1 MRCEMEREGSCYR
14 VTYDD
19 CVRRPPPLRL
29 CNHNALSCFGRSGLV
44 VAELVALDAH
54 AQGFAGVYVHAL
66 RGRRI
71 KELVRRGDVVR
82 IRFGRFVRGEPK
94 VGAFGWVTG

>member
-1 MRCEMEREGSCYR
+1 MGALCGK
-14 VTYDD
+14 TYDD
-19 CVRRPPPLRL
+19 CVRRSTSLRFGG
-29 CNHNALSCFGRSGLV
+29 HDALSCFGRPGLV

-82 IRFGRFVRGEPK
+82 IRFGRFVRWEPK